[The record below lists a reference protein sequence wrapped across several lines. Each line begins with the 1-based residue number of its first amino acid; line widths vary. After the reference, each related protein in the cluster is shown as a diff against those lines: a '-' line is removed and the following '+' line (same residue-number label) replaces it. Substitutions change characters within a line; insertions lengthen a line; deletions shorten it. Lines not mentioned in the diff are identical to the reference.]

1 MGCVRL
7 TASADE
13 VDEASGQLWLHDP
26 LAVSETPGAGG
37 SVELLAGYVDAATAA
52 MVAATLPARWRPEVV
67 PMPDEMT
74 WRDAWRADAAPVV
87 EGDLRI
93 WPGWWNPPGDDDHFA
108 GITAMIDPGPVFGS
122 GTHPTT
128 RLCLRA
134 VRALVQPHAR
144 VLDVG
149 CGSGVLSI
157 VALLLGAD
165 RALAVDVDPDAV
177 AVTQRNAEV
186 NGVAPS
192 IESLVGSVG
201 ELPSGEH
208 DLVLAN
214 IGAGVLTELAREI
227 AGFTAPD
234 GVVVVSGLL
243 ADQTAPVSAT
253 FGQMGLTGTTIAE
266 LDGWT
271 SIVLRRTGA

>member
-7 TASADE
+7 IASADE

-26 LAVSETPGAGG
+26 LAVSEAPGAGG
-37 SVELLAGYVDAATAA
+37 AVELLAGYVDAATAA
-52 MVAATLPARWRPEVV
+52 MVADTLPARWRPEVV
-67 PMPDEMT
+67 PVPDETT

-93 WPGWWNPPGDDDHFA
+93 WPGWWDPPGDDDHFA
-108 GITAMIDPGPVFGS
+108 GITARIDPGPVFGS

-134 VRALVQPHAR
+134 ARALVQPHAR

-165 RALAVDVDPDAV
+165 HALAVDVDADAV

-186 NGVAPS
+186 NGVGDS
-192 IESLVGSVG
+192 IETRVGSVG

-214 IGAGVLTELAREI
+214 IGAAVLTELARAL
-227 AGFTAPD
+227 AGLTAPD

-243 ADQTAPVSAT
+243 VDQAPRVSAT
-253 FGQMGLTGTTIAE
+253 FGQMGLAAATIAE

-271 SIVLRRTGA
+271 SLVLRRTVA

>member
-7 TASADE
+7 IASADE
-13 VDEASGQLWLHDP
+13 VDEASGRLWLHEP
-26 LAVSETPGAGG
+26 LAVSETPAPGG

-67 PMPDEMT
+67 PVPDEAT
-74 WRDAWRADAAPVV
+74 WRDVWRAGATPVV
-87 EGDLRI
+87 EGDIRI
-93 WPGWWNPPGDDDHFA
+93 WPGWWERPDGDDSFV
-108 GITAMIDPGPVFGS
+108 GITAMVDPGPVFGS

-134 VRALVQPHAR
+134 LRELVQPHAR

-165 RALAVDVDPDAV
+165 RALAIDVDADAV
-177 AVTQRNAEV
+177 AMTRRNAEV
-186 NGVAPS
+186 NGVSAS
-192 IESLVGSVG
+192 IDTRVGSVG
-201 ELPSGEH
+201 ALPPGEH

-214 IGAGVLTELAREI
+214 IGAVVLTELAPDLVHS
-227 AGFTAPD
+227 TAPD
-234 GVVVVSGLL
+234 GVAVVSGLL
-243 ADQTAPVSAT
+243 VDQAAPVAAT
-253 FGQMGLTGTTIAE
+253 FGQAGLAAATITE

-271 SIVLRRTGA
+271 SIVLRRAGR

>member
-7 TASADE
+7 IAPADE
-13 VDEASGQLWLHDP
+13 VDEASGLLWLHDP
-26 LAVSETPGAGG
+26 LAVSETPGGG
-37 SVELLAGYVDAATAA
+37 NSVELLAGYIDAATAA
-52 MVAATLPARWRPEVV
+52 MVAASLPARWRPEVV
-67 PMPDEMT
+67 PVPDEAT
-74 WRDAWRADAAPVV
+74 WRDAWRADATPVV

-93 WPGWWNPPGDDDHFA
+93 WPGWWEPPTGEDPFV

-134 VRALVQPHAR
+134 LRALVQPHAR

-165 RALAVDVDPDAV
+165 RALAIDVDADAV
-177 AVTQRNAEV
+177 AMTQYNALV
-186 NGVAPS
+186 NGVA
-192 IESLVGSVG
+192 ESLDVRVGSVAG
-201 ELPSGEH
+201 LPVAQH
-208 DLVLAN
+208 DLVVAN
-214 IGAGVLTELAREI
+214 IGAAVLTELAADLARS
-227 AGFTAPD
+227 TAPD
-234 GVVVVSGLL
+234 GAVVVSGLL
-243 ADQTAPVSAT
+243 VDQAAPVATT
-253 FGQMGLTGTTIAE
+253 FGQAGLVADTITE

-271 SIVLRRTGA
+271 SIVLHRTRR